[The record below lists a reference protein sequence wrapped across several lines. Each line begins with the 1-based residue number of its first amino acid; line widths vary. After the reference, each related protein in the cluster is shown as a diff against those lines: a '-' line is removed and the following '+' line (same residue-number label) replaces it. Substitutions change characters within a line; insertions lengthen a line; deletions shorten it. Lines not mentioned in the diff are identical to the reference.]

1 MIINNLFIKN
11 FRGIKECD
19 IDFSLQSRIVCLIG
33 AGDSTKSTILKAIEW
48 ILWPSWNLVVS
59 DSDFYQCDT
68 STSIIIRGTFSEIP
82 DQLIAEDKY
91 GLHLRRPS
99 IPIAEGINDE
109 PKDGEQ
115 LCLTIQLTINESL
128 EPRWEVVCNR
138 NEPKSLSLADRKML
152 LSNSIGTNCSKD
164 LAWGKFSIL
173 QKYADSKGTL
183 RDVQLIALRNIAQNA
198 DLSELDNISE
208 IIQSIGKTYG
218 VGFDGEITNHLQIQG
233 GSLSTTVGLF
243 DGNAP
248 LSQRGLG
255 SQRLLSMGL
264 NINASS
270 NGSILLL
277 DEIESGLEP
286 YRLRNLINELRQ
298 SALKSKSGQVIMT
311 THSPVAVAECT
322 IAEILVIQST
332 DGVTKAYKLKGSNEK
347 ANNSLQA
354 QIRRNSEAF
363 LSKRIIIC
371 EGKTE
376 IGFIRALD
384 TYLANEK
391 QRRLAFTGVSTA
403 DGGGSAIFD
412 CANKLMEC
420 GYKICLIMDSDVP
433 EEERQKD
440 MLKEKGVRIFDWDAQ
455 NSIEEQI
462 FHDIPNDV
470 ANDLIDLAIKEYGI
484 DSIKSR
490 LSSIPHSEQNNHI
503 TVDIADNEI
512 RKSIGSIAKKQG
524 AEWFKRIDHGEALGN
539 VIFENLSKLDENCKL
554 KQVINEIID
563 WITQND

>member
-1 MIINNLFIKN
+1 MIISNLYVRN
-11 FRGIKECD
+11 FRGIKEGD
-19 IDFSLQSRIVCLIG
+19 IDFSLQSRLICLIG

-48 ILWPSWNLVVS
+48 VLWPSWNLVVS

-68 STSIIIRGTFSEIP
+68 TQSITIRGTFSEIP

-91 GLHLRRPS
+91 GLYLRRPN
-99 IPIAEGINDE
+99 IPIAEGMDDE
-109 PKDGEQ
+109 PKDGEPI
-115 LCLTIQLTINESL
+115 CITIQLTIGESL
-128 EPRWEVVCNR
+128 EPRWEIVNNR
-138 NEPKSLSLADRKML
+138 NEPKTLSLADRRVL

-164 LAWGKFSIL
+164 MVWGKLSIL

-183 RDVQLIALRNIAQNA
+183 RDVQLITLRSIAQNA
-198 DLSELDNISE
+198 NLRELDDISE
-208 IIQSIGKTYG
+208 IIESIGKTYG
-218 VGFDGEITNHLQIQG
+218 VGFDGEITNRLQIQG
-233 GSLSTTVGLF
+233 GSLASSVGLF

-270 NGSILLL
+270 NSSILLL

-298 SALKSKSGQVIMT
+298 STSKSKSGQVIMT

-322 IAEILVIQST
+322 ISEILVIQST
-332 DGVTKAYKLKGSNEK
+332 AGITKAYKLKGSNEK
-347 ANNSLQA
+347 ANDSLQA
-354 QIRRNSEAF
+354 QIRKNAEAF

-391 QRRLAFTGVSTA
+391 HRRIAFTGASAT

-420 GYKICLIMDSDVP
+420 GYKICLIMDSDVS
-433 EEERQKD
+433 EENKQKEA
-440 MLKEKGVRIFDWDAQ
+440 LKRKGIRIFDWDEP

-462 FHDIPNDV
+462 FQDIPNDV
-470 ANDLIDLAIKEYGI
+470 ANDLIDLVIKEYGI
-484 DSIKSR
+484 DSVKSR
-490 LSSIPHSEQNNHI
+490 LSTIPHSEQNNHI
-503 TVDIADNEI
+503 IIDLADNKI
-512 RKSIGSIAKKQG
+512 RKSIGSIAKKKG
-524 AEWFKRIDHGEALGN
+524 VEWFKRIDHGEALGN

-554 KQVINEIID
+554 KLVINEIIN